1 MSRQQF
7 NEQIGAQTN
16 LLQGLDR
23 QVGENRVTC
32 AAVEDQMNQVIER
45 CEKIEAKLPEEQAPV
60 EDDDGENN
68 LLAVLEK
75 MNVQNKNP

>member
-1 MSRQQF
+1 MREVTRDLDKFRNETHEAQQAFVSRQQF

-32 AAVEDQMNQVIER
+32 AAVEDQMN
-45 CEKIEAKLPEEQAPV
+45 
-60 EDDDGENN
+60 
-68 LLAVLEK
+68 
-75 MNVQNKNP
+75 